1 MAFKMK
7 PEEGASNPISNL
19 NFITHPDQVKT
30 GIILIISNVLNDYES
45 IKKAVETLN
54 TLKIFNSPVYII
66 DYSTL
71 TDKQMD
77 EINNLGYDVSRPFIL
92 LKRNGNEITRSS
104 VKIDDSLFELLQKN
118 NFISISKEQV
128 KAIEQYLFEFKAADK
143 FSNKIWY
150 LRMENFQNLCE
161 APFSE
166 ISKFVAL
173 VIAEKIMSIKDSNN
187 QDLLIRSL
195 LNASGQSENAKTIAI
210 WTIGALLERGFQPSN
225 FPRGESALLAFLTE
239 PLNKEN
245 ENAKFAAVWSLVFFL
260 SGDKF
265 GKIKRDDE
273 MVENIANTLNDFI
286 SSKEYKKQLLG
297 VVAFRVFSLR
307 FGISEDD
314 EFTINKICDLLSD
327 LKEREP
333 QEGEQLK
340 IQEIR
345 ELKKQIASALGTACL
360 SFKINEESD
369 TGKNIIDSFATL
381 LKDEDKEVIQTAL
394 DVLAQVANTELNSGI
409 LQFES
414 IKEAIEDLKA
424 KGFVSPLFTK
434 KRRK

>member
-1 MAFKMK
+1 
-7 PEEGASNPISNL
+7 
-19 NFITHPDQVKT
+19 
-30 GIILIISNVLNDYES
+30 
-45 IKKAVETLN
+45 
-54 TLKIFNSPVYII
+54 
-66 DYSTL
+66 
-71 TDKQMD
+71 
-77 EINNLGYDVSRPFIL
+77 
-92 LKRNGNEITRSS
+92 
-104 VKIDDSLFELLQKN
+104 
-118 NFISISKEQV
+118 
-128 KAIEQYLFEFKAADK
+128 
-143 FSNKIWY
+143 
-150 LRMENFQNLCE
+150 MENFQNLCE

-273 MVENIANTLNDFI
+273 MVENIANTFNDFI